1 MKMTTYKVTVG
12 IRTLS
17 VKNNIDDAIARAQ
30 ELSTKHEGV
39 AVVVTKQEVVW
50 KNVIAKN
57 FMQNILRV
65 TE

>member
-30 ELSTKHEGV
+30 ELSNKHEGV
-39 AVVVTKQEVVW
+39 AVAVTEQKVIW
-50 KNVIAKN
+50 KNDVAKN
-57 FMQNILRV
+57 FTKDILRV